1 MVSVFHTDGSV
12 TMIMTVGSGLMSVV
26 TSPVPP
32 NSSSVAMESVSIVT
46 LSVMVMTIVATDPT
60 SSLVITLRVRNSLV
74 AMDYAYLISEYLSF
88 LLIIVGEI

>member
-46 LSVMVMTIVATDPT
+46 LSVMVMTIVATDPM